1 MKKKDASSTKEDE
14 WLENQNL
21 LMFKLIDSYEQSE
34 SGTSESMEDDLF
46 GHVVAKSIAKY
57 FRWRD
62 EGGIKNW
69 NPATDS
75 F

>member
-21 LMFKLIDSYEQSE
+21 LMFKLIDSYEQSK

-46 GHVVAKSIAKY
+46 GHVVAKSIAKN

-62 EGGIKNW
+62 EGRIKN
-69 NPATDS
+69 
-75 F
+75 

>member
-21 LMFKLIDSYEQSE
+21 LMFKLIDSYEQSK

-46 GHVVAKSIAKY
+46 GHVAKSIAKN

-62 EGGIKNW
+62 EGGIKN
-69 NPATDS
+69 
-75 F
+75 